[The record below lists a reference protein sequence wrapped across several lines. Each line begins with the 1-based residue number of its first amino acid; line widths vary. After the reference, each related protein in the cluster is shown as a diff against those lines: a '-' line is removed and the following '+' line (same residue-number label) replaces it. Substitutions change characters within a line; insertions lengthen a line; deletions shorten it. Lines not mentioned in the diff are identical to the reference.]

1 MMIRNQSTG
10 ICKKTIYIIQEMINV
25 NKLRLKDIMSLSR
38 NKKERYMLKEIKIM
52 TNISFMTNWVK
63 TTISFFTF
71 TIS

>member
-38 NKKERYMLKEIKIM
+38 NKKERYMLKEINIM
-52 TNISFMTNWVK
+52 RNISFMTNWVK